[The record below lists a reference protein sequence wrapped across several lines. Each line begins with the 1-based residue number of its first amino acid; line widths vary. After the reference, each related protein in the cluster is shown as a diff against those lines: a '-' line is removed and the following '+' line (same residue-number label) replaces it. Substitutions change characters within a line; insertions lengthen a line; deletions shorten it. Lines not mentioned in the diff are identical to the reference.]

1 MKNIRTY
8 TTLTALTAAVV
19 LILTAC
25 GGSSNSSS
33 GASAQPSSNA
43 MGTISVADV
52 NGVGNVLVD
61 SKSMALYA
69 ANQEAGGKI
78 VCTESCATIWQ
89 PLTLAAGRG
98 KPTGAGDLSG
108 KLGVVKRPDGARQ
121 VTFDGRLLYRFAEDS
136 APLMVTGNGFSDSFN
151 GKSFTWHVATP
162 TGVSTSSSNSMSS
175 SSSGGYGY

>member
-43 MGTISVADV
+43 VRTVSVGDV
-52 NGVGNVLVD
+52 NGVGDVLVD
-61 SKSMALYA
+61 AKSMALYA

-78 VCTESCATIWQ
+78 VCTESCTTIWE
-89 PLTLAAGRG
+89 PLTLAAGQA
-98 KPTGAGDLSG
+98 KPSGSGDLGG
-108 KLGVVKRPDGARQ
+108 KLGVMKRPDGARQ

-136 APLMVTGNGFSDSFN
+136 APLMVTGNGFSDTFD

-162 TGVSTSSSNSMSS
+162 TGVSTSSSNSTSG
-175 SSSGGYGY
+175 SSSGGYSY